1 MTGLTLPAACLCLM
15 TGALLGGLFLFFKL
29 LRGLLYGGRLCAA
42 ALDIIFCLVWA
53 LTAFLCALVVDK
65 GRLRMFQVV
74 MQVLGAWGTVVALD
88 PFINGVT
95 NIVRR
100 FGRWLGKGLS
110 RPASFLRK
118 RWRIKRADMKAKR
131 DERRKAAQS
140 RKKPGRGKPPGGK
153 GTPRY
158 RKVPVKSKRYA
169 LKKKKT
175 KNPLEKLT

>member
-15 TGALLGGLFLFFKL
+15 TG
-29 LRGLLYGGRLCAA
+29 

-131 DERRKAAQS
+131 DES
-140 RKKPGRGKPPGGK
+140 RKKPGRGKVPGGK